1 MPEWRNWTGD
11 QRCVPARIERPRDRG
26 DLIESVKRAADQGLN
41 VRAVGSGHSFTD
53 VACTGGVLFEMGAL
67 DRVLDVQR
75 DTGLVKVEAGIGLR
89 ALSELIWGH
98 GMALENLGDID
109 RQTISGAVATGT
121 HGTGARFRNLS
132 SVIEAMELVLPDGTL
147 VEVSQAASEP
157 DLLPAARVGLGALG
171 VIAALT
177 LRTVP
182 TFSIRRTDSPLPLG
196 ETLERL
202 QDLADGSDHF
212 EFYVFPHAEVALLRQ
227 SERTDEPPDPRNAAI
242 EFGREVFLENWVMD
256 GIARLGRRMPSR
268 IPRLSRFVS
277 SQLARNVKLDRSYRV
292 FASRRMI
299 RFTEMEYAIPRWHA
313 GEAIPRVLEAA
324 ERADPPVGFPIEVR
338 FVAGD
343 DSMLS
348 PAHDRDTCY
357 IAIHQYRG
365 MAWEGYFRSVE
376 AIMDSYGGRPHW
388 GKRHFQTAATLAE
401 RYPRWDDFLAVRA
414 RLDPEGTFRNHYL
427 DRVLG
432 PPTSTRSAL
441 QVAPT

>member
-1 MPEWRNWTGD
+1 MAEWRNWTGD

-26 DLIESVKRAADQGLN
+26 DLIESVKRAADQGLTA
-41 VRAVGSGHSFTD
+41 RAVGSGHSFTD
-53 VACTGGVLFEMGAL
+53 AACTGGVLFQMGEL
-67 DRVLDVQR
+67 DRILDVER
-75 DTGLVKVEAGIGLR
+75 GSGLVKVEAGIVLR

-109 RQTISGAVATGT
+109 KQTISGALATGT

-132 SVIEAMELVLPDGTL
+132 SQIEAMELVLADGTL
-147 VEVSQAASEP
+147 LEVSPSSEAE
-157 DLLPAARVGLGALG
+157 LLPAARIGLGALG
-171 VIAALT
+171 VIATVT

-182 TFSIRRTDSPLPLG
+182 AFSVRRTDSPLPLS
-196 ETLERL
+196 EALERL

-212 EFYVFPHAEVALLRQ
+212 EFYVFPHTETALLRQ
-227 SERTDEPPDPRNAAI
+227 SERTDEPADPRHPAI
-242 EFGREVFLENWVMD
+242 DFGQEVVLENWVMG
-256 GIARLGRRMPSR
+256 GISRLGRRLPSR
-268 IPRLSRFVS
+268 IPRLSRFVA
-277 SQLARNVKLDRSYRV
+277 SQLAGSVKMDRSYRV
-292 FASRRMI
+292 FASRRMV
-299 RFTEMEYAIPRWHA
+299 RFTEMEYAIPRGHA

-357 IAIHQYRG
+357 VAVHQYQG
-365 MAWEGYFRSVE
+365 MSWEGYFRSVE

-401 RYPRWDDFLAVRA
+401 RYPRWEDFIAARN
-414 RLDPEGTFRNHYL
+414 RLDPEGTFRNQYL

-432 PPTSTRSAL
+432 PPAARRSAL
-441 QVAPT
+441 QAAPT